1 MSEITRE
8 HRDDLKDIVAGLAEA
23 LAASERRTGRLER
36 TIRWGALG
44 ILGAVALTFIVL
56 LEPLGTAVAQQ
67 ATAMSMQ
74 KSCELIAST
83 PI

>member
-44 ILGAVALTFIVL
+44 ILGAVRIGRGGA
-56 LEPLGTAVAQQ
+56 
-67 ATAMSMQ
+67 
-74 KSCELIAST
+74 
-83 PI
+83 